1 MVSFFQAML
10 RQIASLGGLFFALG
24 CLAWL
29 VVLRDEQPEVPVG
42 WGLTAAWHEEGAE
55 EEGPSTEQSPSDA
68 KAEAEATTAE
78 GEAVKAVAGA
88 EKKRERP
95 LVVVDAGHGGGDG
108 GAVWNGII
116 EKNLALTLAL
126 KLKTQLEKLGIDV
139 QLTRS
144 KDVFVSLEGRAAIAN
159 QAKADVFVSVHL
171 NSVGNEVG
179 VRGIE
184 TYFSTKKSLSAL
196 RGMQVAYG
204 LNTTVGLRDR
214 RGEKLAAVVQRLACQ
229 GTGAPDRGTKER
241 SYTVVHGALC
251 PAVLVECGFI
261 SNPKEAALLKTRS
274 YQEKLA
280 AGIARGISSFLHGQ
294 ELDPKRGLE
303 LPKEAVPVPVLHGP
317 PSKPELLSQK

>member
-1 MVSFFQAML
+1 
-10 RQIASLGGLFFALG
+10 
-24 CLAWL
+24 
-29 VVLRDEQPEVPVG
+29 
-42 WGLTAAWHEEGAE
+42 
-55 EEGPSTEQSPSDA
+55 
-68 KAEAEATTAE
+68 
-78 GEAVKAVAGA
+78 
-88 EKKRERP
+88 
-95 LVVVDAGHGGGDG
+95 
-108 GAVWNGII
+108 
-116 EKNLALTLAL
+116 
-126 KLKTQLEKLGIDV
+126 
-139 QLTRS
+139 
-144 KDVFVSLEGRAAIAN
+144 
-159 QAKADVFVSVHL
+159 VHL
-171 NSVGNEVG
+171 NSIGNEVG

-229 GTGAPDRGTKER
+229 GTGAPDRGAKER

-303 LPKEAVPVPVLHGP
+303 LPKEAVPVLHGP
-317 PSKPELLSQK
+317 PAKPELLSQK

>member
-10 RQIASLGGLFFALG
+10 RHIASLGGLIFALG

-42 WGLTAAWHEEGAE
+42 WGLTAAWHDEGAE
-55 EEGPSTEQSPSDA
+55 EDDPSTEQSPSDA
-68 KAEAEATTAE
+68 QAEATTPE
-78 GEAVKAVAGA
+78 GEAVKAVAGP

-116 EKNLALTLAL
+116 EKNRALTLAL
-126 KLKTQLEKLGIDV
+126 KLKTQLEQLGIDV

-171 NSVGNEVG
+171 NSIGNEVG

-303 LPKEAVPVPVLHGP
+303 RPKEAVPVLHGP
-317 PSKPELLSQK
+317 PAKPELLSQK

>member
-10 RQIASLGGLFFALG
+10 RHIASLGGLIFALG

-42 WGLTAAWHEEGAE
+42 WGLTAAWHDEGAE
-55 EEGPSTEQSPSDA
+55 EDGPSTEQSPSDA
-68 KAEAEATTAE
+68 QAEATTAG
-78 GEAVKAVAGA
+78 GEAVKEVAGP

-126 KLKTQLEKLGIDV
+126 KLKTQLEQLGIDV

-171 NSVGNEVG
+171 NSIGNEVG

-229 GTGAPDRGTKER
+229 GTGAPDRGAKER

-280 AGIARGISSFLHGQ
+280 AGIARGISSYLHGQ

-303 LPKEAVPVPVLHGP
+303 LPKEAVPVLHGP
-317 PSKPELLSQK
+317 PAKPELLSQK